1 MYKLLS
7 AFTILIGLI
16 TISSAQ
22 NFTPCLTDQI
32 HQQAIIKNP
41 EILRYEAEIN
51 KQARQQ
57 STSTIN
63 FKTGSILY
71 IPVVF
76 HIIHQ
81 NGVENISQAQIMN
94 ELNILNT
101 DYRKMGRDSYDS
113 LSTNPLAADM
123 QIEFRLAQY
132 DPNGNKSDGINR
144 IYSTA
149 TVNAD
154 DGVKALSYWDS
165 NRYLNV
171 WVVSSINS
179 SSASQIGGIVLGY
192 AQFPW
197 SRPSQAKT
205 DGIIICAN
213 QIGKIGIGQISQAGR
228 TLTHEIGHWLGLY
241 HPFQSDWGQADGC
254 GTATITS
261 SNCTS
266 SGDQV
271 CDTPPVSS
279 PSFGC
284 TVNQNTCHNDLPD
297 LYDLVKD
304 YMDYANGNCMNLFT
318 TGQKNRV
325 NAASFTGAATTSNR
339 VTAASTSNLSTIG
352 INASTGNYKTV
363 AASTKKTPYSYD
375 FENVATLAT
384 DGWVLNN
391 FNNPSNG
398 WQIKSTAAQLGSSCI
413 TLPNYTNTMTN
424 SRDGFQS
431 PEIDITPLSTPFLN
445 FHYAYAQNTTQSTD
459 LLNVFISDSFG
470 MDDKLIWSYS
480 GNSLTTAGTQTAS
493 FTPNS
498 GQWRTVSV
506 NLSAYKYFTHARVR
520 FEFQNRK
527 GNNIYI
533 DNFTINNTASN
544 GIEETKKLL
553 YKFNLYPNPI
563 NSTAT
568 ISFELFQN
576 EKVKVMLFDMMGREV
591 MVAEDTFMESGSHT
605 INISKGNL
613 NKGMYFIRFEAGEN
627 TFNHKLLI
635 N

>member
-1 MYKLLS
+1 MYKLLL
-7 AFTILIGLI
+7 AFTFLIGSI

-41 EILRYEAEIN
+41 EIIQYEANMN
-51 KQARQQ
+51 KLAREQ
-57 STSTIN
+57 SSSPIN

-94 ELNILNT
+94 ELKILNT

-113 LSTNPLAADM
+113 LSTSPLAADM

-171 WVVSSINS
+171 WVVSSINNS
-179 SSASQIGGIVLGY
+179 VSGIQGTVLGY
-192 AQFPW
+192 AQFPY
-197 SRPSQAKT
+197 SRPSQPTT
-205 DGIIICAN
+205 DGIIVKAN
-213 QIGKIGIGQISQAGR
+213 QVGTVGIGDLGQVGR

-241 HPFQSDWGQADGC
+241 HPFQGGC
-254 GTATITS
+254 VGGTS
-261 SNCTS
+261 SNCS
-266 SGDQV
+266 AEGDQV
-271 CDTPPVSS
+271 CDTPPVAN

-284 TVNQNTCHNDLPD
+284 TVNQNTCHNDIPD
-297 LYDLVKD
+297 LNDLVKD

-318 TGQKNRV
+318 AGQKTRIYSLSFNG
-325 NAASFTGAATTSNR
+325 AASSSNR
-339 VTAASTSNLSTIG
+339 VYAASATNLSKIG
-352 INASTGNYKTV
+352 IDATSGNYSFV
-363 AASTKKTPYSYD
+363 SASTKKAPYSYD
-375 FENVATLAT
+375 FENIATLAS

-391 FNNPSNG
+391 FMDTVNG
-398 WQIKSTAAQLGSSCI
+398 FHITSTAAQSGNSCI
-413 TLPNYTNTMTN
+413 SSMNFKIVTMN
-424 SRDGFQS
+424 SRNGFQS
-431 PEIDITPLSTPFLN
+431 PEIDITPLSTPYLN
-445 FHYAYAQNTTQSTD
+445 FHYAYALSQLGSND

-470 MDDKLIWSYS
+470 MDEKIIWSNS

-498 GQWRTVSV
+498 SQWRTVSV
-506 NLSAYKYFTHARVR
+506 NLSAYKFYTHARVR
-520 FEFQNRK
+520 FEVQNRK
-527 GNNIYI
+527 GNNVFI
-533 DNFTINNTASN
+533 DNFSISN
-544 GIEETKKLL
+544 SATGIEESTKLL
-553 YKFNLYPNPI
+553 YKFNLYPNPVQ
-563 NSTAT
+563 STAT

-576 EKVKVMLFDMMGREV
+576 EKVKIVLFDMMGREV
-591 MVAEDTFMESGSHT
+591 QIAEDSFLESGSHSIT
-605 INISKGNL
+605 IHKGNL
-613 NKGMYFIRFEAGEN
+613 TEGMYFIRFEAGEN